1 MRGVEEF
8 SATNKQGF
16 YIVKGSG
23 VPRIDIVGFTD
34 EVSWSVLTARL
45 KRVISTKEVIVN

>member
-1 MRGVEEF
+1 MRGVDGAGKGE
-8 SATNKQGF
+8 GF

-34 EVSWSVLTARL
+34 EVSWSVLIARL
-45 KRVISTKEVIVN
+45 NRVVGTKEVIVN